1 MNEEQSRRVGMNE
14 ALFREVNEQIRSLN
28 DEFVAQDGAI
38 TVICECGDSECTE
51 RLELRLSEYERV
63 RADSLTYVIATGHV
77 FPSVERVVERAD
89 GYEIVQKQDGPAAEL
104 SEETD
109 PRS

>member
-1 MNEEQSRRVGMNE
+1 LNEEQSRRVGMNE

-28 DEFVAQDGAI
+28 DEFVAQDGVI

-63 RADSLTYVIATGHV
+63 RADSLTYVIANGHV
-77 FPSVERVVERAD
+77 FPSVEQVVDRAD
-89 GYEIVQKQDGPAAEL
+89 GYEVVQKQDRPAAEL